1 MNKES
6 KEAEDD
12 PIVFKCLDG
21 NSAVAHVSYRI
32 NDTAVGFIWLFGV
45 SLMGLSLI
53 STFPLSVL

>member
-12 PIVFKCLDG
+12 PTVFMCLDG

-32 NDTAVGFIWLFGV
+32 NDTAVRPFLPLSPI
-45 SLMGLSLI
+45 SPILSLTLT
-53 STFPLSVL
+53 SFLL